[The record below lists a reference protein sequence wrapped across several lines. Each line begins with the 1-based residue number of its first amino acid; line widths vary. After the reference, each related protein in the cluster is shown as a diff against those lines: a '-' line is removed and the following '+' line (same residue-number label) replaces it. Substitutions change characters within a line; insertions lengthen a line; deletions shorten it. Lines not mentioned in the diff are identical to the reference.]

1 MRRKIISLAFT
12 AAIAA
17 LSACGPGR
25 QSDETRPVRP
35 VKYATVRLADGG
47 DTQTYTATA
56 RSSIEASLSFRT
68 NGLIESILVKPGDSV
83 EEGQEIASLDNREAS
98 LSYEKSR
105 ASLENA
111 RIQEQN
117 AQANLSRVRQLYQA
131 NNVSLAE
138 YEQAKNQSASA
149 RANHESA
156 KRSLDLQ
163 QRQLSYT
170 RLVAPVSGVVSAVN
184 HDANEFVKAGASV
197 VQLNAGK
204 HTELVVGVPEATIGR
219 MQVGAPTSVR
229 FSALVN
235 REFEARITEV
245 SFALDVNRS
254 TYPVTV
260 QMLEQSDRVK
270 PGMAAEV
277 TFRFTSEDSG
287 NLVVPVNA
295 IGEDSDGTFV
305 YVIQDAGEDV
315 GTIVKRSVQVGKLVE
330 AGFVVLDGLADGERV
345 ATAGLSSLLDGMVV
359 RLLQK

>member
-184 HDANEFVKAGASV
+184 HDANDFV
-197 VQLNAGK
+197 
-204 HTELVVGVPEATIGR
+204 
-219 MQVGAPTSVR
+219 
-229 FSALVN
+229 
-235 REFEARITEV
+235 
-245 SFALDVNRS
+245 
-254 TYPVTV
+254 
-260 QMLEQSDRVK
+260 
-270 PGMAAEV
+270 
-277 TFRFTSEDSG
+277 
-287 NLVVPVNA
+287 
-295 IGEDSDGTFV
+295 
-305 YVIQDAGEDV
+305 
-315 GTIVKRSVQVGKLVE
+315 
-330 AGFVVLDGLADGERV
+330 
-345 ATAGLSSLLDGMVV
+345 
-359 RLLQK
+359 